1 MIKAEERYYSYVILT
16 FDYVS
21 ILLAYAVA
29 APLSGLV
36 IALVRQDILS
46 RFSILPLPEGLF
58 LQWTQYH
65 DFLLPMLL
73 FPLIALKFSDSYRL
87 TKIYTLRNILRE
99 TAVLFLISG
108 LLLFAFFI
116 LNTPYLEKLTMIVMV
131 VFITWMLFVCNRLIF
146 IAFLKKSSRQP
157 DLMNY
162 LLIIGTGRRA
172 VQTAMTFSAHRE
184 WPIRVTGFLSNEKEE
199 VGRTI
204 EGIPV
209 LGLIDDLSAVMTKTV
224 VDSVL
229 VSETVR
235 EVTTMRQIAALCS
248 LAGVD
253 FTMNSSLVS
262 GTVQAPF
269 VERYDQTNMLV
280 YKFVNPAPFKLFVKR
295 LLDLAVSAMAIIV
308 LLPLWIIIP
317 IMLRMDSPGP
327 ALFAQE
333 RVGKNGRR
341 FKMFKFRSM
350 VKDAERL
357 KASLAQL
364 NEMDG
369 PVFKIKADPRITKM
383 GHFIRKTSIDE
394 LPQLFNVFIGDMSL
408 VGPRPPVPSEVA
420 QYGLWQK
427 KRLSVKPGITCLWQ
441 ISGRN
446 EIKFEEWML
455 LDRQY
460 IENWSLLLDLKIL
473 FKTPFVVLSRK
484 GAE

>member
-1 MIKAEERYYSYVILT
+1 MIKEEERYYSYIILI
-16 FDYVS
+16 FDYIAV
-21 ILLAYAVA
+21 LLAYLIA
-29 APLSGLV
+29 APLSGWV
-36 IALVRQDILS
+36 VALARRDILPW
-46 RFSILPLPEGLF
+46 FSTTPLTEVLLF
-58 LQWTQYH
+58 HWSQYY

-87 TKIYTLRNILRE
+87 TKIYTLREILQE
-99 TAVLFLISG
+99 TSLLFLISSA
-108 LLLFAFFI
+108 LLAAFFI
-116 LNTPYLEKLTMIVMV
+116 TNTPYLEKLTMIVMAVLV
-131 VFITWMLFVCNRLIF
+131 VWVLFVCNRLIF
-146 IAFLKKSSRQP
+146 TAYLKMLTRHP
-157 DLMNY
+157 DILNH

-172 VQTAMTFSAHRE
+172 VQTAMTFSSHPE
-184 WPIRVTGFLSNEKEE
+184 WPISVVGFLSNVPEE
-199 VGRTI
+199 VGKAI
-204 EGIPV
+204 EGFPV
-209 LGLIDDLSAVMTKTV
+209 LGVIDDLPKVMTNTV

-235 EVTTMRQIAALCS
+235 EVAAMRQIAALCS

-253 FTMNSSLVS
+253 FTMNSSLFT
-262 GTVQAPF
+262 GKATAPF
-269 VERYDQTNMLV
+269 VERYDQATMLV

-295 LLDLAVSAMAIIV
+295 LLDLAVSATAIAI

-317 IMLRMDSPGP
+317 AMIRMDSPGP

-350 VKDAERL
+350 VRDAERL
-357 KASLAQL
+357 KASLARL

-383 GHFIRKTSIDE
+383 GRFIRKTSIDE

-408 VGPRPPVPSEVA
+408 VGPRPPIPSEVA

-446 EIKFEEWML
+446 EIKFNEWMR

-460 IENWSLLLDLKIL
+460 IDNWSLVFDMKIL
-473 FKTPFVVLSRK
+473 FKTALVVFSRK

>member
-1 MIKAEERYYSYVILT
+1 MIKEEERYYSYVILT
-16 FDYVS
+16 FDYIA
-21 ILLAYAVA
+21 ILLAYAIA
-29 APLSGLV
+29 APLSGWV
-36 IALVRQDILS
+36 VALIRRDILPW
-46 RFSILPLPEGLF
+46 FSTTPFTEVLYF
-58 LQWTQYH
+58 HWFQYY

-73 FPLIALKFSDSYRL
+73 FPLIALQLSDSYRL
-87 TKIYTLRNILRE
+87 TKIYTARDIFKE
-99 TAVLFLISG
+99 TSALFLSSG
-108 LLLFAFFI
+108 ALLALFFVT
-116 LNTPYLEKLTMIVMV
+116 NSPYLEKLAMILMAVLV
-131 VFITWMLFVCNRLIF
+131 VWVLFVINRLV
-146 IAFLKKSSRQP
+146 IAVYLKILTRHP
-157 DLMNY
+157 DILNH

-172 VQTAMTFSAHRE
+172 VQTAVTFSSHPE
-184 WPIRVTGFLSNEKEE
+184 WPISVVGFLSNAPEE
-199 VGRTI
+199 VGKNI
-204 EGIPV
+204 EGFPV
-209 LGLIDDLSAVMTKTV
+209 LGVIDDLPKVMTDIV

-235 EVTTMRQIAALCS
+235 EVAAMRQIAALCA

-253 FTMNSSLVS
+253 FTLNSSLMTGKAS
-262 GTVQAPF
+262 APF
-269 VERYDQTNMLV
+269 VEKYDRITMLV
-280 YKFVNPAPFKLFVKR
+280 YKFVNPAPFNLFAKR
-295 LLDLAVSAMAIIV
+295 LLDLAASATAIV
-308 LLPLWIIIP
+308 MLLPLWIIMPVLI
-317 IMLRMDSPGP
+317 RMDSPGP

-350 VKDAERL
+350 VQDAERL

-383 GHFIRKTSIDE
+383 GRFIRKTSIDE
-394 LPQLFNVFIGDMSL
+394 LPQLFNVFLGDMSL
-408 VGPRPPVPSEVA
+408 VGPRPPIPSEVA

-446 EIKFEEWML
+446 EIKFDEWMR

-460 IENWSLLLDLKIL
+460 IDNWSLALDMKIL
-473 FKTPFVVLSRK
+473 FKTVFVVFSRK